1 MLSGTWNKD
10 NPALCRYMAS
20 LGHNVFNLVHFTNTY
35 SNKND
40 RCWFLLLN
48 IAACLLKR
56 LQCGDQPKILYY
68 IFTLLNTGSNLEK
81 KLKYGN
87 IFLPTLAW
95 CQTLYATRKTI
106 ITFLVKHIRIT
117 NDFYIPYTKSCCIY
131 TMLTFL
137 QWHFSTTE
145 TIVTLLVNMWILIF
159 YFNFFFFFFFFGGGG
174 GWAVA
179 IFPSSEKNT
188 RFFTDPNIFHLFLIR
203 FCGIHLRAI
212 SQLMTALLF
221 YIMSLKTV
229 FLGLLTHLPVAP
241 FTNMV

>member
-81 KLKYGN
+81 KLRYGN
-87 IFLPTLAW
+87 TFLPTLAW
-95 CQTLYATRKTI
+95 CQTWYATRKTI

-117 NDFYIPYTKSCCIY
+117 NDLYIPYTKSCCIY

-137 QWHFSTTE
+137 QWDFSTTE
-145 TIVTLLVNMWILIF
+145 TIVTLLVNMWIWSCVLIQTLF
-159 YFNFFFFFFFFGGGG
+159 VSTTVHSRVTISPTPLNFMLVHIMPERGCSSVHE
-174 GWAVA
+174 WVPKADAVLQM
-179 IFPSSEKNT
+179 PT
-188 RFFTDPNIFHLFLIR
+188 RALIQYNDV
-203 FCGIHLRAI
+203 I
-212 SQLMTALLF
+212 LL
-221 YIMSLKTV
+221 V
-229 FLGLLTHLPVAP
+229 
-241 FTNMV
+241 